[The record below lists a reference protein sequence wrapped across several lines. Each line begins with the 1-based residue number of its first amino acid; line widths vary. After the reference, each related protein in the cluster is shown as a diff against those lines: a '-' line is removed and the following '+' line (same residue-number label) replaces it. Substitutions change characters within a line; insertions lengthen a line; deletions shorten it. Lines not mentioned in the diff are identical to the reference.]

1 MMVLLSFLLALSLV
15 SELLAGPLPQRDA
28 LDRSEVRCSQGLQ
41 CKAKQHNPFS
51 SSPCRSPP
59 EGART
64 PNVTLS
70 STLHCSGR
78 QRCSLQLVV
87 STSLILTE
95 PVHGLTICV
104 QAPGHTPR
112 CEQVHFSKSSR
123 KRMEGSLVKVTSQ
136 SVGVSPG
143 QEARVR
149 VHMVPELC
157 GRGWTGTFHAPEC
170 SSGDLREKVPQC
182 ITGSLHY
189 SLLQKESKLVVSV
202 SDMLD
207 DQDYRLRLCLESYVC
222 SGTGA
227 VALIKKEE
235 AVKEVSLSFSRP
247 VPCLCIEGWSA
258 VMDAPRVRVC
268 PFRDHTDQLWFGV
281 TFDPMEQE
289 LSWQPAC
296 PVDVVVSLCQIGA
309 EDVCEDLPHAAQT
322 TRTSKVKFTKVDA
335 NPHLC
340 VKFTTASGSWTKCPF
355 KKTNLPLNPPHP
367 NVPCPAPV

>member
-1 MMVLLSFLLALSLV
+1 MMVFLSFLLALSLV

-59 EGART
+59 GGART

-70 STLHCSGR
+70 YDLRCSGI

-87 STSLILTE
+87 SASFILTE

-104 QAPGHTPR
+104 QAPGRTPR

-123 KRMEGSLVKVTSQ
+123 RRMEGSLVKVTSQ

-149 VHMVPELC
+149 VHTVPELC

-182 ITGSLHY
+182 ITGSLNY
-189 SLLQKESKLVVSV
+189 TLKESKLVVSV
-202 SDMLD
+202 SDMLV
-207 DQDYRLRLCLESYVC
+207 DQDYRLRLCLEGYVC

-227 VALIKKEE
+227 YARIKKEE
-235 AVKEVSLSFSRP
+235 AGTEVSLSFSRP

-268 PFRDHTDQLWFGV
+268 PFRCHKYMDQLWYGV
-281 TFDPMEQE
+281 TYDPMEQE

-296 PVDVVVSLCQIGA
+296 PVDVVVSLCQRGA
-309 EDVCEDLPHAAQT
+309 EKVCEDLPRANQT

-340 VKFTTASGSWTKCPF
+340 VKFTTASGSWTSCPF
-355 KKTNLPLNPPHP
+355 EKTSIPLIPPPP